1 MASPAAISL
10 DSPGWSERP
19 WVRALRR
26 ARGRPFGFAL
36 LVVVVVALFADLQAL
51 RDIRL
56 RTFDAYQAWAPRA
69 RIRDRV
75 TIVAI
80 DDRSLEVH
88 GQWPWPRTLMAEL
101 MRKIFEGRPA
111 AVGVDILMPEPDR
124 SSPARLAALPGI
136 DPETKLRLA
145 QLPDPDATLA
155 EALRGQPVVVG
166 IAGVESARRSGAPD
180 APLRR
185 APVRLIGEDPV
196 RFVRRFASTIRSLD
210 LIDSAAAGH
219 GLLSVDPEAGIVRRV
234 PLLAAVGAP
243 NDQDPA
249 LLPTLA
255 LEVLR
260 VAGKSPGFIVR
271 ADRHGVETV
280 SVAGR
285 AIPTDPDGRAWIHF
299 SPSDDRRFVSAADV
313 LAGRVERERLDGHVV
328 LLGTRAV
335 ALADFQATPVAAPQ
349 LDERGTPL
357 RDDRMPGVEIHAQ
370 LIENI
375 LDDAPLRRPRWAR
388 WAEVGMLAVAGSVL
402 VGVLPIFQIRTAM
415 PLAVVLVAAT
425 ATLGFPLY
433 RYRLLLVDSALP
445 AAGLVVVLTGMLAV
459 ALAAADGHRR
469 QLRREL
475 QQERETA
482 ARITGE
488 LEAARR
494 MQMGILPDLEV
505 LLANES
511 RLEVYALVEPAR
523 EVGGDLYDVFR
534 LDDDRIC
541 IVVGDVTGKGVQ
553 ASVFMA
559 VSKALC
565 KSAGLRH
572 PSDPGALLEN
582 ANAEI
587 SRDNPEA
594 LFVTMWTGVLDLRTG
609 HVSHANAGHDAP
621 YLLPAGGGPPM
632 QFGQASGPPL
642 CFIDDFDYDAT
653 SNTLRPGDALCVV
666 TDGVTE
672 AHNAKGQLYG
682 RERLEAVLTGLGT
695 AETAA
700 AVGDAVRRDIAKFT
714 AGAPPAD
721 DLTIL
726 VLKWK
731 GPA

>member
-1 MASPAAISL
+1 M
-10 DSPGWSERP
+10 
-19 WVRALRR
+19 
-26 ARGRPFGFAL
+26 
-36 LVVVVVALFADLQAL
+36 
-51 RDIRL
+51 
-56 RTFDAYQAWAPRA
+56 
-69 RIRDRV
+69 
-75 TIVAI
+75 
-80 DDRSLEVH
+80 
-88 GQWPWPRTLMAEL
+88 
-101 MRKIFEGRPA
+101 
-111 AVGVDILMPEPDR
+111 
-124 SSPARLAALPGI
+124 
-136 DPETKLRLA
+136 
-145 QLPDPDATLA
+145 PDPDAAFA
-155 EALRGQPVVVG
+155 EVLRGQPVVVG
-166 IAGVESARRSGAPD
+166 TAGVESARRSGAPD

-185 APVRLIGEDPV
+185 APVRLIGEDPA

-234 PLLAAVGAP
+234 PLLAAVGAL

-313 LAGRVERERLDGHVV
+313 LAGRVERERLEGHVV

-335 ALADFQATPVAAPQ
+335 ALGDFQATPVAAPQ
-349 LDERGTPL
+349 LDERGKPL

-425 ATLGFPLY
+425 AALGFPLY
-433 RYRLLLVDSALP
+433 RYRLLLFDSALP
-445 AAGLVVVLTGMLAV
+445 ATGLVVVLTGMLAV

-494 MQMGILPDLEV
+494 MQMGILPDLGV
-505 LLANES
+505 VLANES
-511 RLEVYALVEPAR
+511 RLDVYALVEPAR
-523 EVGGDLYDVFR
+523 EVGGDLYDMFR
-534 LDDDRIC
+534 LDDDRVC

-553 ASVFMA
+553 ASLFMA

-565 KSAGLRH
+565 KSAGLRN
-572 PSDPGALLEN
+572 PSDPGALLGN

-672 AHNAKGQLYG
+672 AHNAKEQLYG
-682 RERLEAVLTGLGT
+682 RERLEAVLTDLGT
-695 AETAA
+695 ARTAA
-700 AVGDAVRRDIAKFT
+700 AVGDAVRRDVAKFT

-731 GPA
+731 GPG